1 MCVCER
7 ETSTAVFLVQ
17 MIDIN
22 QRRSIAFVLRSLVM
36 FSSLYSVSM

>member
-7 ETSTAVFLVQ
+7 ETSTTVLVL

-22 QRRSIAFVLRSLVM
+22 QRRSIAFVLLSLVM

>member
-7 ETSTAVFLVQ
+7 ETLTTVLVQ
-17 MIDIN
+17 MININ
-22 QRRSIAFVLRSLVM
+22 QRKSIVFVLRSLVM